1 MINIYKLSYLNR
13 KLNKLVELSKKS
25 VRDSLRLN
33 KFINDLIDSG
43 YSVRIDKI
51 NKLYIIERG
60 VDDD

>member
-1 MINIYKLSYLNR
+1 MNIYKLSYLNR
-13 KLNKLVELSKKS
+13 KLNKLVELSRKS

-33 KFINDLIDSG
+33 EYINDLIDSG

>member
-1 MINIYKLSYLNR
+1 MMNIYKLSYLNR

-33 KFINDLIDSG
+33 EFINDLVDSG

-60 VDDD
+60 VNDD

>member
-1 MINIYKLSYLNR
+1 MNIYKLSYLNR

-33 KFINDLIDSG
+33 EFINDLVDSG

>member
-1 MINIYKLSYLNR
+1 MNIYKLSYLNR

-33 KFINDLIDSG
+33 EFINDLIDSG

>member
-1 MINIYKLSYLNR
+1 MMNIYKLSYLNR

-33 KFINDLIDSG
+33 EFINDLIDSG

>member
-1 MINIYKLSYLNR
+1 MMNIYKLSYLNR
-13 KLNKLVELSKKS
+13 KLNKLVEISKKS

-33 KFINDLIDSG
+33 EFINDLIDSG

>member
-33 KFINDLIDSG
+33 EYINDLIDSG

-60 VDDD
+60 VNDD

>member
-1 MINIYKLSYLNR
+1 MMNIYKLSYLNR

-33 KFINDLIDSG
+33 EFINDLIDSG

-60 VDDD
+60 VNDD

>member
-1 MINIYKLSYLNR
+1 MMNIYKLSYLNL
-13 KLNKLVELSKKS
+13 KLNKLVEISKKS

-33 KFINDLIDSG
+33 EFINDLIDSG

>member
-1 MINIYKLSYLNR
+1 MMNIYKLSYLNR

-33 KFINDLIDSG
+33 EFINDLVDSG

>member
-1 MINIYKLSYLNR
+1 MNIYKLSYLNR

-33 KFINDLIDSG
+33 EYINDLIDSG

>member
-1 MINIYKLSYLNR
+1 MMNIYKLSYLNR
-13 KLNKLVELSKKS
+13 KLNKLVELSRKS

-33 KFINDLIDSG
+33 EYINDLIDSG

>member
-1 MINIYKLSYLNR
+1 MNIYKLSYLNR
-13 KLNKLVELSKKS
+13 KLNKLVELSRKS

-33 KFINDLIDSG
+33 EYINDLIDSG

-60 VDDD
+60 VNDD

>member
-1 MINIYKLSYLNR
+1 MNIYKLSYLNR

-33 KFINDLIDSG
+33 EFINDLIDSG

-60 VDDD
+60 VNDD

>member
-1 MINIYKLSYLNR
+1 MNIYKLSYLNR

-33 KFINDLIDSG
+33 EFINDLVDSG

-60 VDDD
+60 VNDD

>member
-1 MINIYKLSYLNR
+1 MNIYKLSYLNL
-13 KLNKLVELSKKS
+13 KLNTLVEISKKS

-33 KFINDLIDSG
+33 EFINDLIDSG

>member
-1 MINIYKLSYLNR
+1 MMNIYKLSYLNR

-33 KFINDLIDSG
+33 EYINDLIDSG

>member
-1 MINIYKLSYLNR
+1 MNIYKLSYLNR

-33 KFINDLIDSG
+33 EYINDLIDSG

-60 VDDD
+60 VNDD